1 MREKVY
7 SLILV
12 FCLAIVLAGLAYTQI
27 WMSERYREM
36 SEGNRLKVVALV
48 APRGTIYDSTG
59 EDMVKDVLSFNV
71 AVIYSRIEKMDS
83 LVDALS
89 SILGVP
95 KEEVASKIKKSR
107 AQPYTPYNIVSDVG
121 IEKAI
126 HIEEISGDHPSLF
139 LEVTSKREYLQG
151 ETAANVLGYI
161 GLINRPEFERLRP
174 YGFRMNDSIGR
185 SGIEKEY
192 DNYLRGRHGGK
203 QVEVDHRG
211 REVMVMGLKE
221 PVTGKPVQLTINLEL
236 QKFCDGLLKDKR
248 GSIIA
253 MNPSTGAVVAMA
265 SAPSYDP
272 NIFVDRKRNDEAL
285 KVLEDEEYPLLNR
298 AISGSYPPGS
308 VFKVVV
314 ATASLE
320 GGTTTPSTLFSCMG
334 KFILGGRAFHC
345 WKEHG
350 HGEQVLIDAIKNSC
364 NVYFWRMGLLV
375 GVDNIAD
382 YAGRFGIGSKTGID
396 LPGEASGIL
405 PSASWK
411 KKNLKERWYR
421 GETLNYAVGQ
431 GYMLCTPLQI
441 ARMIS
446 VFANRGFLVRPY
458 IVEKIG
464 DLPLAPSEKI
474 KLDISRSNLD
484 VVRRGMRAVV
494 NDRRG
499 TGMKARQKSF
509 IVSGKTGTA
518 QTSKGK
524 SHGWFGGFAPFDDA
538 RLTVVVFDEYGG
550 KGGYYAAE
558 TAGKVFNK
566 AKELGLI

>member
-12 FCLAIVLAGLAYTQI
+12 FCLSVVFLGLVYTQL

-36 SEGNRLKVVALV
+36 SEGNRLKVVPLV

-71 AVIYSRIEKMDS
+71 SVIYSRIEKMDS
-83 LVDALS
+83 LVDVLS
-89 SILGVP
+89 FTLDLP
-95 KEEVASKIKKSR
+95 AEEVADKIKKSR
-107 AQPYTPYNIVSDVG
+107 RSPYTPYNIISDVG

-126 HIEEISGDHPSLF
+126 HIEEVSVDHPGLS
-139 LEVTSKREYLQG
+139 LEVTSKREYLHG
-151 ETAANVLGYI
+151 GVASSVLGYL
-161 GLINRPEFERLRP
+161 GLINRSEFERLRP

-185 SGIEKEY
+185 SGVEKEY

-211 REVMVMGLKE
+211 REVMVLGLKE
-221 PVTGKPVQLTINLEL
+221 PAPGKSVQLTVNLQL
-236 QKFCDGLLKDKR
+236 QKFCDELLEDKR

-253 MNPSTGAVVAMA
+253 MNPSTGAIVAMA
-265 SAPSYDP
+265 SAPAYDP
-272 NIFVDRKRNDEAL
+272 NIFVDRKRNDEAVAVL
-285 KVLEDEEYPLLNR
+285 KDEEYPLLNR
-298 AISGSYPPGS
+298 AISGAYPPGS

-314 ATASLE
+314 ALASLDT
-320 GGTTTPSTLFSCMG
+320 GTTAPSTVFGCVG

-345 WKEHG
+345 WKEYG
-350 HGEQVLIDAIKNSC
+350 HGEQALTDAIKNSC

-382 YAGRFGIGSKTGID
+382 YAARFGIGSETGID
-396 LPGEASGIL
+396 LPGEVSGIL
-405 PSASWK
+405 PSAGWK

-441 ARMIS
+441 TRMIS
-446 VFANRGFLVRPY
+446 VFANGGYLVRPY

-464 DLPLAPSEKI
+464 DIPLAPSEKV

-484 VVRRGMRAVV
+484 VVRRGMRKVV
-494 NDRRG
+494 NDKRG
-499 TGMKARQKSF
+499 TGMKARQKGV
-509 IVSGKTGTA
+509 IVAGKTGTA
-518 QTSKGK
+518 QTSKRK
-524 SHGWFGGFAPFDDA
+524 SHGWFGGFAPFNDA
-538 RLTVVVFDEYGG
+538 KLTVVVFDEYGG

-558 TAGKVFNK
+558 TAGKVFHK
-566 AKELGLI
+566 AKELGLL